1 MKKFFILLSVILCT
15 VFVGCSKDSDNSN
28 SSNSAIV
35 GTWVGSSYYEEI
47 TYSFQADGSF
57 VASYYQQGW
66 GGSEHD
72 YGKYTYN
79 SPNLTLRYDG
89 SNESVTVRAVI
100 SGDTLTLSQDGMT
113 IKFYRQ

>member
-15 VFVGCSKDSDNSN
+15 VFVGCSKDSDNSS

-35 GTWVGSSYYEEI
+35 GTWVCSSYYEEI

-57 VASYYQQGW
+57 VEAYYQQGW
-66 GGSEHD
+66 GSEHN
-72 YGKYTYN
+72 YGEYTYK

-89 SNESVTVRAVI
+89 CSEAVTVRAVI
-100 SGDTLTLSQDGMT
+100 SGDTMNLEGMT
-113 IKFYRQ
+113 FYRQ